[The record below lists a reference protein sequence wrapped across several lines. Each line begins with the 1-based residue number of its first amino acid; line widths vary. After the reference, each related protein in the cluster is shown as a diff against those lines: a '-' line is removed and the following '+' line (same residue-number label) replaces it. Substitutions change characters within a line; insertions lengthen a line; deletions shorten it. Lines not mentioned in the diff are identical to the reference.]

1 MLDTIYTLEA
11 LHVDVLVIRDAEE
24 GIPGLVADHVRPHV
38 SVLSAGEA
46 HVAHPTQGLLD
57 ALTIRQRKPDF
68 TKLAVAIVG
77 DVRHSRVARSAYD
90 ILTRAR
96 GR

>member
-24 GIPGLVADHVRPHV
+24 GIPGLVADHVKPHV

-46 HVAHPTQGLLD
+46 HVAHPDPGT
-57 ALTIRQRKPDF
+57 
-68 TKLAVAIVG
+68 
-77 DVRHSRVARSAYD
+77 ARCP
-90 ILTRAR
+90 
-96 GR
+96 